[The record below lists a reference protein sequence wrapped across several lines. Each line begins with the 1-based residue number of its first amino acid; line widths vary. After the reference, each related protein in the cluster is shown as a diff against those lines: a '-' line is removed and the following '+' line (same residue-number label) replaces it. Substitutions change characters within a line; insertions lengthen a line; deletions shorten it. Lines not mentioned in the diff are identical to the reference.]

1 MLRRRWLWLLPPLL
15 GAAPLGAATLTDL
28 SAPVAEEA
36 PAAPTLAVGEVYA
49 EGAFALVYAGPET
62 GLKEGDRVPVR
73 RYGRVVGHWVVTH
86 VARDITRG
94 RFEAREAGEV
104 MKPTD
109 TLDLASRQM
118 APATA
123 PAHPPVAFAP
133 SPGMG
138 ASLFAATPFVETG
151 TALGVNFARTQNLIE
166 STGFAMDADLATTTL
181 RLTPRRGYS
190 LGFSRQQAELTST
203 LGTTSEIH
211 TQIWSLAY
219 TRDKPAKSLSSRVF
233 PSVGVAALRFDTGEG
248 GFDETRLFSYATLAA
263 HQGAGHAYAGVGF
276 VGGTGYGASRP
287 SLLLGLRRT
296 MGRRLGLG
304 AGYASRDYLKEAT
317 LNRRLPYESARLG
330 LPLPLVCEGCRNDAL
345 SLSLDYALGD
355 GRTMTLG
362 VYDALDLAAPSLS
375 VESRF

>member
-1 MLRRRWLWLLPPLL
+1 MRLHRLLWLWPALL
-15 GAAPLGAATLTDL
+15 GATPLGAATLTDL
-28 SAPVAEEA
+28 PPPVAEEA
-36 PAAPTLAVGEVYA
+36 PAAPALAIGDVYA
-49 EGAFALVYAGPET
+49 EGALALVYAGPET

-73 RYGRVVGHWVVTH
+73 RFGRVLGHWVVTH

-94 RFEAREAGEV
+94 RFEPREAGV
-104 MKPTD
+104 TMKPTD
-109 TLDLASRQM
+109 TLDMASLVV
-118 APATA
+118 APAPA
-123 PAHPPVAFAP
+123 PVHPPLAFAP
-133 SPGMG
+133 SPAMG
-138 ASLFAATPFVETG
+138 ASLFTTTPFTETG
-151 TALGVNFARTQNLIE
+151 TALGVNFARTQNLVE

-203 LGTTSEIH
+203 LGSTSEIH

-219 TRDKPAKSLSSRVF
+219 TRDKAAKSLSSRVF
-233 PSVGVAALRFDTGEG
+233 PSLGVAALRFDTGEG
-248 GFDETRLFSYATLAA
+248 GFDETRLFGYATLAA
-263 HQGAGHAYAGVGF
+263 HRGPQHAYAGVGF

-304 AGYASRDYLKEAT
+304 AGYASRDYLKETT
-317 LNRRLPYESARLG
+317 LNQRLPYESARLG

-345 SLSLDYALGD
+345 SLSLDYSLGG

-362 VYDALDLAAPSLS
+362 VYDALDIAAPSLS